1 MGTTGPNPNTPRVP
15 TDPERIEV
23 AYGKV
28 PLRAKVG
35 ERAVL
40 KKQRVAA
47 SVEVLSIN
55 LQVFFGIGCF
65 KINLLQEKY
74 SKLYFF
80 SNIFHVI
87 SRNGP
92 KTTPGDPK
100 SEKME
105 PRGEQNGAKGR
116 PK

>member
-1 MGTTGPNPNTPRVP
+1 M
-15 TDPERIEV
+15 
-23 AYGKV
+23 
-28 PLRAKVG
+28 
-35 ERAVL
+35 

-47 SVEVLSIN
+47 SVEILSIN
-55 LQVFFGIGCF
+55 LQVFFGIGWF

-80 SNIFHVI
+80 SNISHVI